1 MKSPI
6 TRCINLDWLEIY
18 ALEPVSESPRNADYF
33 RCAGYIVRE
42 REYGTPVYNE
52 MFTIMGHDDLP
63 LLEIRRDPKSKIGEQ
78 ANGVLNP
85 FATHIRLCNRT
96 CYFENAAELMQQ
108 FLEQH
113 HYTLK
118 RISRLDLALDFEYF
132 DSGDDPQKFLNRY
145 INGKYAKVNQSRI
158 SLHGLDCWDGRYWN
172 SVKWGSP
179 KSMVN
184 TKMYDKTMEI
194 REQSDKPYIRMAWYA
209 AGLVDDWHTLEKTKQ
224 DGTRYKPRIW
234 RVEFSIKSHDKN
246 WFQVENPYNTKP
258 RLRSIKHTL
267 DRYFTRIQMCDV
279 FFSVAAH
286 YFAFKKM
293 EYQDGKSKG
302 ADRQLKRKDRCADK
316 VLFDVS
322 AMTTVYV
329 LSTTA
334 TSERQ
339 SPKNDR
345 LLKYLYEYQYE
356 VTDPKIQRALYT
368 VIESLETRT
377 HTADFRCSLDDE
389 TIQALRR
396 LISQR
401 MEQAKNERATER
413 MQDQQDELTVMDL
426 FA

>member
-1 MKSPI
+1 MKSPNV
-6 TRCINLDWLEIY
+6 RCINLDWLEVY
-18 ALEPVSESPRNADYF
+18 ALEPARESPRDADYF
-33 RCAGYIVRE
+33 RRAGYIVRE
-42 REYGTPVYNE
+42 RDYGTPVYSE
-52 MFTIMGHDDLP
+52 MFTLLGHDDLP
-63 LLEIRRDPKSKIGEQ
+63 LLEVRRNPKSKIGEQ
-78 ANGVLNP
+78 TNGVLDP
-85 FATHIRLCNRT
+85 LATHIRLCNRT
-96 CYFENAAELMQQ
+96 CYFENAAVLMQE
-108 FLEQH
+108 FLDTH
-113 HYTLK
+113 HYTTK

-209 AGLVDDWHTLEKTKQ
+209 AGLVDDWHTLEKKKD
-224 DGTRYKPRIW
+224 DGTIYKPRIW

-258 RLRSIKHTL
+258 RLLSIKHTL
-267 DRYFTRIQMCDV
+267 DRYYTRVQMCDV
-279 FFSVAAH
+279 FFSICAH

-293 EYQDGKSKG
+293 EYLEGKSKG
-302 ADRQLKRKDRCADK
+302 ADRQLKRKDRCQDK

-322 AMTTVYV
+322 RMQNVYV

-339 SPKNDR
+339 SNKTDR
-345 LLKYLYEYQYE
+345 LLRYLYEYQQE
-356 VTDPKIQRALYT
+356 VTDPKIHKALYT
-368 VIESLETRT
+368 IIEALENRT
-377 HTADFRCSLDDE
+377 HVNDFKTSLDED
-389 TIQALRR
+389 TIRALRR
-396 LISQR
+396 LISER
-401 MEQAKNERATER
+401 MERAKNERLQSR
-413 MQDQQDELTVMDL
+413 FNLQNDEMAIECL
-426 FA
+426 FG